1 MYQNSY
7 KRKQFD
13 IWNLL
18 QNNCGAGVVRRGE
31 GYTRSKMG
39 HNLMFVETGK
49 SVPDFTVLAS
59 LLPYILGVFHK
70 KKLNKQM
77 KSFKEIVRDNTAVAN
92 WNQLYFYF
100 IFFLY
105 FLLPTLNRPVV
116 AKGGVGGGGMD
127 WEVGTSRS
135 KLLYQ
140 QWIIN
145 KVLLYSA
152 GNYTQYPVINHNGK

>member
-127 WEVGTSRS
+127 WEFGTSRS
-135 KLLYQ
+135 KLLYR

>member
-92 WNQLYFYF
+92 
-100 IFFLY
+100 
-105 FLLPTLNRPVV
+105 
-116 AKGGVGGGGMD
+116 
-127 WEVGTSRS
+127 
-135 KLLYQ
+135 
-140 QWIIN
+140 
-145 KVLLYSA
+145 
-152 GNYTQYPVINHNGK
+152 